1 MAFALPA
8 CQWCIKFTL
17 ACFTWVSFFL
27 YSQGS
32 FMGDVW
38 DGIFCSLALRK
49 VLCSLA
55 EEKQQP
61 CRMLATYPLVSYKLI
76 FAGPSRTLSNPD
88 STRAQ
93 WGKGEKTHLF
103 SRIMDKKKAK
113 YQLWSINCRLIAR
126 PTCSEITASHFVW
139 KQWAEPLSPRWP
151 TYFDG
156 SDGCKWCLA
165 ISDRNKRERI
175 IGRSMHFSLANTTGI

>member
-1 MAFALPA
+1 MTKIFPDIYLSCWRNQIRRGWEATMMCITPRTFCQPIYAMSPLQCSSNHCHCLGMAFALPA

-103 SRIMDKKKAK
+103 SRIMD
-113 YQLWSINCRLIAR
+113 
-126 PTCSEITASHFVW
+126 
-139 KQWAEPLSPRWP
+139 
-151 TYFDG
+151 
-156 SDGCKWCLA
+156 
-165 ISDRNKRERI
+165 
-175 IGRSMHFSLANTTGI
+175 